1 MDGGVRMSTSQD
13 AMRSMDTQRA
23 HSEPGDTF
31 DIVILGAG
39 PVGTTLALLLAGSL
53 HRVLLVEQRTLAAG
67 LDDPRALALSEG
79 ARQLLAPHNAWPAA
93 TGIGDGRCT
102 AIETIHISQSGGF
115 GRTLI
120 DRNDYRVPALGYV
133 VRYGALIG
141 ELHQALQRAMNRHG
155 DRLVCLEQ
163 TSAQVINT
171 PPADHAAIATDTRFW
186 RTVELACTPDDGNA
200 RQAVRT
206 RLIVHA
212 EGTPPDDSAGVITRG
227 YGQRAIIFEAGLA
240 QSHGQRAWERFTQQ
254 GPLALLP
261 VDGTNGRRVSV
272 VYTVPES
279 AVDGLL
285 ALNDAE
291 ILQRIQQ
298 AIGPLVQFTDIG
310 PRASFPLKLRLRQP
324 MVQARELWIGNA
336 AQTLHPVSGQ
346 GFNLGLRDAA
356 QLAQALRQSLD
367 PGSAPLLN
375 RYARQRQLDRWGA
388 AGFTDGIVRTFST
401 PFPALN
407 AARGLAL
414 SALDVISPL
423 RHFVARRMI
432 WGARAWP

>member
-1 MDGGVRMSTSQD
+1 MPTTTST
-13 AMRSMDTQRA
+13 AA
-23 HSEPGDTF
+23 VEEF

-39 PVGTTLALLLAGSL
+39 PVGTTLALLLAGSQ

-67 LDDPRALALSEG
+67 LNDPRALALSEG
-79 ARQLLAPHNAWPAA
+79 ARQLLAPYGAWPAA
-93 TGIGDGRCT
+93 RSTGDGRCT
-102 AIETIHISQSGGF
+102 AIETIHISQAGGF

-133 VRYGALIG
+133 VRYGALIS
-141 ELHQALQRAMNRHG
+141 ELHQALQRAITRYG

-163 TSAQVINT
+163 TSAQVVDT
-171 PPADHAAIATDTRFW
+171 PLADAPAPATDAGFW
-186 RTVELACTPDDGNA
+186 RTVELRCAQNNDHAPQT
-200 RQAVRT
+200 VRT

-212 EGTPPDDSAGVITRG
+212 EGTPPDDSPGVIVRG

-240 QSHGQRAWERFTQQ
+240 RSHNQRAWERFTPQ

-261 VDGTNGRRVSV
+261 VDGAHGQRVSV
-272 VYTVPES
+272 VYTVPE
-279 AVDGLL
+279 ADADALL

-298 AIGPLVQFTDIG
+298 AIGPLAQFTDIG

-324 MVQARELWIGNA
+324 TVHARELWIGNA

-356 QLAQALRQSLD
+356 VLTQALRQTLD
-367 PGSAPLLN
+367 PGSAPVLE

-388 AGFTDGIVRTFST
+388 AGFTDGIVRAFST

-407 AARGLAL
+407 AVRGLAL
-414 SALDVISPL
+414 SALDVITPL

>member
-1 MDGGVRMSTSQD
+1 MSTVQHASLPID
-13 AMRSMDTQRA
+13 AQ
-23 HSEPGDTF
+23 GDEF

-39 PVGTTLALLLAGSL
+39 PVGTTLALLLAGSS

-79 ARQLLAPHNAWPAA
+79 ARQLLAPYNAWPTAA
-93 TGIGDGRCT
+93 GTGDGRCT
-102 AIETIHISQSGGF
+102 PIETIHISQAGGF

-120 DRNDYRVPALGYV
+120 DRADYQVPALGYV
-133 VRYGALIG
+133 VRYGALMHR
-141 ELHQALQRAMNRHG
+141 LQQAFDRARRRPHSQ
-155 DRLVCLEQ
+155 LYCLEQ
-163 TSAQVINT
+163 TTAHVFEPTPGSELT
-171 PPADHAAIATDTRFW
+171 PPGQRPYW
-186 RTVELACTPDDGNA
+186 RTVTLQTPGVDTP
-200 RQAVRT
+200 RQVHT

-212 EGTPPDDSAGVITRG
+212 EGTPPDDSAGVFARG

-240 QSHGQRAWERFTQQ
+240 QPHGQRAWERFTPQ

-261 VDGTNGRRVSV
+261 IDGTNGQRVSV
-272 VYTVPES
+272 VYTVPEDE
-279 AVDGLL
+279 AEVLL
-285 ALNDAE
+285 ALDDAAL
-291 ILQRIQQ
+291 LQKIQP
-298 AIGPLVQFTDIG
+298 AIGPQARFTDLG

-324 MVQARELWIGNA
+324 VVADRELWIGNA

-356 QLAQALRQSLD
+356 QLAQALRQTLD

-407 AARGLAL
+407 AVRGVAL
-414 SALDVISPL
+414 SALDLISPL

>member
-1 MDGGVRMSTSQD
+1 MLTTR
-13 AMRSMDTQRA
+13 
-23 HSEPGDTF
+23 EF

-39 PVGTTLALLLAGSL
+39 PVGTTLALLLAGSR
-53 HRVLLVEQRTLAAG
+53 HRVLLVEQRELAAG
-67 LDDPRALALSEG
+67 QQDPRALALSEG
-79 ARQLLAPHNAWPAA
+79 ARQLLNPYGAWPKV

-102 AIETIHISQSGGF
+102 PIETIHISQSGGW

-120 DRNDYRVPALGYV
+120 DRADYGIAALGYV
-133 VRYGALIG
+133 VRYGALMSQ
-141 ELHQALQRAMNRHG
+141 LQQALGRAI
-155 DRLVCLEQ
+155 DRQGNQLSCLEMTTARVDDLATINHTETPLH
-163 TSAQVINT
+163 TS
-171 PPADHAAIATDTRFW
+171 FW
-186 RTVELACTPDDGNA
+186 RNIVLCGDAEPMTI
-200 RQAVRT
+200 RT

-212 EGTPPDDSAGVITRG
+212 EGTPPDNTPDVIARG

-240 QSHGQRAWERFTQQ
+240 QSHHQRAWERFTPQ

-261 VDGTNGRRVSV
+261 VDGSHGKRVSV
-272 VYTVPES
+272 VYTVPDQD
-279 AVDGLL
+279 ATTLL
-285 ALNDAE
+285 ALNDDA
-291 ILQRIQQ
+291 IRQRIQD

-324 MVQARELWIGNA
+324 ALKDRELWIGNA

-356 QLAQALRQSLD
+356 LLAQALRETLD
-367 PGSAPLLN
+367 PGSAYVLK
-375 RYARQRQLDRWGA
+375 RYAQSRQLDRWGA

-407 AARGLAL
+407 VARGVAL
-414 SALDVISPL
+414 SALDLLSPL

>member
-1 MDGGVRMSTSQD
+1 MMDETS
-13 AMRSMDTQRA
+13 R
-23 HSEPGDTF
+23 EF

-39 PVGTTLALLLAGSL
+39 PVGTTLALLLAGCQ
-53 HRVLLVEQRTLAAG
+53 HRVLLVEQRALTTSLQ
-67 LDDPRALALSEG
+67 DPRALALSEG
-79 ARQLLAPHNAWPAA
+79 ARQLLNPLGAWPTPSGTRDA
-93 TGIGDGRCT
+93 RCT
-102 AIETIHISQSGGF
+102 PIESIHISQAGGF

-120 DRNDYRVPALGYV
+120 DRQDYRIPALGYV

-141 ELHQALQRAMNRHG
+141 SLHRALRRATARFR

-163 TSAQVINT
+163 TAATVLEKPGHQPGHDLT
-171 PPADHAAIATDTRFW
+171 EADFW
-186 RTVELACTPDDGNA
+186 RNISLVTESGTSS
-200 RQAVRT
+200 VRA

-212 EGTPPDDSAGVITRG
+212 EGTPPDNSPGVIARG
-227 YGQRAIIFEAGLA
+227 YGQHALIFEAGLA
-240 QSHGQRAWERFTQQ
+240 QSHGQRAWERFTPQ

-261 VDGTNGRRVSV
+261 VDGVGGKRVSV

-279 AVDGLL
+279 EAGRFL
-285 ALNDAE
+285 ALNDTDV
-291 ILQRIQQ
+291 LQGIQT
-298 AIGPLVQFTDIG
+298 AIGPWAQFTDIG
-310 PRASFPLKLRLRQP
+310 PRASFPLTLRLRQP
-324 MVQARELWIGNA
+324 ALEQRELWIGNA

-356 QLAQALRQSLD
+356 MLAEALHQALD
-367 PGSAPLLN
+367 PGAVLVLK
-375 RYARQRQLDRWGA
+375 RYAASRQLDRWGA

-407 AARGLAL
+407 LARGLAL
-414 SALDVISPL
+414 SALDLISPL